1 MRLVQLARLLQI
13 SPSVLEEFLKH
24 RQLAPTG
31 AHARLAD
38 EDITA
43 AVIHFAPEKLRDI
56 MSVKESAEE
65 PQPES
70 GPTPNPDTASE
81 IDDTAGSAE
90 PAPGEASAG
99 DSVDETVEVIRAP
112 KVELPGLR
120 VVGKIDLPE
129 PVKREKPETDREENP
144 LPGRSGRQPSDRGE
158 SRQSRRR
165 ESSRNPIKEQR
176 ERQQREAEERRKEEI
191 RQAKERR
198 TLAYVKQQSRR
209 EQKPAQ
215 SKTKQKS
222 PSEAGARS
230 NVHLNRPTTWF
241 GRFWRWLAHGE

>member
-24 RQLAPTG
+24 RQTAPAG

-56 MSVKESAEE
+56 MAANESADE

-70 GPTPNPDTASE
+70 ESTPAPEIVNPSE
-81 IDDTAGSAE
+81 IAV
-90 PAPGEASAG
+90 PAPGESPAEGAA
-99 DSVDETVEVIRAP
+99 DATIEVIRAP

-129 PVKREKPETDREENP
+129 PVKKEKPESVRDENP
-144 LPGRSGRQPSDRGE
+144 RSERPGRRPSDRGDF
-158 SRQSRRR
+158 RQSRRR
-165 ESSRNPIKEQR
+165 ESSRNPVQEQR
-176 ERQQREAEERRKEEI
+176 EREQREAEQRRQEEI

-198 TLAYVKQQSRR
+198 TLAYVRQQTRR
-209 EQKPAQ
+209 EQKPALP
-215 SKTKQKS
+215 KTKQKS
-222 PSEAGARS
+222 QPDSGPGPK
-230 NVHLNRPTTWF
+230 VPVKRPTTLL

>member
-24 RQLAPTG
+24 RQAAPAG

-43 AVIHFAPEKLRDI
+43 AVIHFAPEKLREI
-56 MSVKESAEE
+56 LAVRESAEE
-65 PQPES
+65 PQSEGVS
-70 GPTPNPDTASE
+70 VQDTATE
-81 IDDTAGSAE
+81 IDNAADNTQTAPVES
-90 PAPGEASAG
+90 PADAG
-99 DSVDETVEVIRAP
+99 DGATIEVIRAP

-129 PVKREKPETDREENP
+129 PVKREKPETSREENP
-144 LPGRSGRQPSDRGE
+144 RPGRSGRQPSERGE
-158 SRQSRRR
+158 FRQSRRR
-165 ESSRNPIKEQR
+165 ESARNPVQEQR

-198 TLAYVKQQSRR
+198 TLAYVKQQTRR

-215 SKTKQKS
+215 PKTKQKAQPDS
-222 PSEAGARS
+222 GARP
-230 NVHLNRPTTWF
+230 NKPLKRPTSWL